1 MHGPAGEGGGGGGG
15 KLFGRFG
22 KNILQPPKQR
32 INVHAW
38 PALRKKKHVCMVQPK
53 KKFLQIISLSS
64 KRFCLVSEQKKRP
77 RNRIF
82 DFGGARNATRA
93 KKCINKIDCNK

>member
-1 MHGPAGEGGGGGGG
+1 MHGPAGGGGEGEVVWEIW
-15 KLFGRFG
+15 KKYPAASQA
-22 KNILQPPKQR
+22 KNKR
-32 INVHAW
+32 SCMASSEE
-38 PALRKKKHVCMVQPK
+38 KKKHVYMVQPK

-77 RNRIF
+77 RNGIF
-82 DFGGARNATRA
+82 DFGGARNETRA

>member
-1 MHGPAGEGGGGGGG
+1 MHGPAGGGGG

-22 KNILQPPKQR
+22 RNILQPPKRR

-38 PALRKKKHVCMVQPK
+38 PALRKKNHVCMVQPK

-64 KRFCLVSEQKKRP
+64 KRFCLVSEQKKTEER
-77 RNRIF
+77 
-82 DFGGARNATRA
+82 DFRFWRRE
-93 KKCINKIDCNK
+93 KCNESQKMYQ